1 MMQGN
6 ISRIT
11 ITFSVILLL
20 VGIAL
25 LFVGIACKAELTDI
39 PSGSWPLGLEPD
51 FFLPNDN
58 SLSDTVVLLGKR
70 LFFDVRL
77 SKDMSISCATCHKPE
92 FGFSNETSVAEGI
105 FGQKGQRKVPT
116 VVNRLFGQRQF
127 WDGRAVSLEDQVV
140 GPLFNPI
147 EMGIDEK
154 TLVERLQNDAVYRDL
169 FREAFG
175 SEVSLDGVVKA
186 IASFERT
193 LVSGGSPFDR
203 YEWNGEEN
211 ALSDSGKRGLELF
224 RGKARCSLCHTGVN
238 FTDERFHN
246 IGVGNGEGQK
256 DPGRME
262 ITNDPTDF
270 GKFRTPSLRNV
281 DLRAPYMHDGSIS
294 SLEEVIEFYNDGGRQ
309 NTNLDEELKPLNLNA
324 QEKVDLVEFLKSLTG
339 PIISVKVEELR
350 QITE

>member
-1 MMQGN
+1 MTQRRVSCIIVN
-6 ISRIT
+6 WW
-11 ITFSVILLL
+11 VVLLL
-20 VGIAL
+20 SAIV
-25 LFVGIACKAELTDI
+25 CEAEFADI
-39 PSGSWPLGLEPD
+39 PTGSWPLGLESD
-51 FFLPNDN
+51 FLIPVDN
-58 SLSDTVVLLGKR
+58 PLSNTVILLGKR

-77 SKDMSISCATCHKPE
+77 SKDLSVSCATCHKPE
-92 FGFSNETSVAEGI
+92 FGFSNRAPVAEGV
-105 FGQKGQRKVPT
+105 FKRKGKRKVPT
-116 VVNRLFGQRQF
+116 LVNRLFGQRQF
-127 WDGRAVSLEDQVV
+127 WDGRATSLEDQIV

-154 TLVERLQNDAVYRDL
+154 ILVERLRNDLVYPSL

-175 SEVSLDGVVKA
+175 SEINLDGVVKA

-203 YEWNGEEN
+203 YEWNGEES

-224 RGKARCSLCHTGVN
+224 RGKARCSLCHIGVN

-256 DPGRME
+256 DPGRMA

-270 GKFRTPSLRNV
+270 GKFRTPSVRNV

-309 NTNLDEELKPLNLNA
+309 NANLDEEIKPLNLNA
-324 QEKVDLVEFLKSLTG
+324 QEKTDLVEFLKSLTG
-339 PIISVKVEELR
+339 PIISVKFEELR
-350 QITE
+350 RIAE

>member
-1 MMQGN
+1 MIQRN
-6 ISRIT
+6 VSRMT
-11 ITFSVILLL
+11 VTC
-20 VGIAL
+20 GIAL
-25 LFVGIACKAELTDI
+25 LLSAIVCKSQLTEI

-51 FFLPNDN
+51 FLLPNDTP
-58 SLSDTVVLLGKR
+58 LSDTVVLLGKY

-77 SKDMSISCATCHKPE
+77 SKDLSVSCATCHKPE
-92 FGFSNETSVAEGI
+92 FGFSNRTSVAEGV
-105 FGQKGQRKVPT
+105 FKQKGKRKVPT
-116 VVNRLFGQRQF
+116 VVNRLFGQSQF
-127 WDGRAVSLEDQVV
+127 WDGRAASLEDQIM

-154 TLVERLQNDAVYRDL
+154 TLIERLQKNPVYPHL

-175 SEVSLDGVVKA
+175 SSEIRLDGVVKA

-203 YEWNGEEN
+203 YEWNGEES

-224 RGKARCSLCHTGVN
+224 RGKARCSLCHIGVN

-246 IGVGNGEGQK
+246 IGVGNGEGQE
-256 DPGRME
+256 DLGRMA

-294 SLEEVIEFYNDGGRQ
+294 SLEEIIEFYNDGGHQ
-309 NTNLDEELKPLNLNA
+309 NANLDEEIKPLNL
-324 QEKVDLVEFLKSLTG
+324 KRTRKS
-339 PIISVKVEELR
+339 
-350 QITE
+350 

>member
-1 MMQGN
+1 MIQG
-6 ISRIT
+6 SVFRIT
-11 ITFSVILLL
+11 ITFSVVLLL
-20 VGIAL
+20 SGIAS
-25 LFVGIACKAELTDI
+25 KAELPDV

-51 FFLPNDN
+51 FFLPKDN
-58 SLSDTVVLLGKR
+58 PLGDTVVLLGKR

-77 SKDMSISCATCHKPE
+77 SKDLTVSCATCHKPE
-92 FGFSNETSVAEGI
+92 FGFSNRTSVAEGV
-105 FGQKGQRKVPT
+105 FKQKGVRKVPT

-127 WDGRAVSLEDQVV
+127 WDGRVASLEDQVT

-154 TLVERLQNDAVYRDL
+154 TLVERLQNDSVYPHL
-169 FREAFG
+169 FREAFD
-175 SEVSLDGVVKA
+175 SEISLDGVVKA

-224 RGKARCSLCHTGVN
+224 RGKARCSLCHIGVN

-246 IGVGNGEGQK
+246 IGVGSGEGQK
-256 DPGRME
+256 DPGRMA

-294 SLEEVIEFYNDGGRQ
+294 SLEEVIEFYNDGGSQ
-309 NTNLDEELKPLNLNA
+309 NPNLDEEIKPLNLNP
-324 QEKVDLVEFLKSLTG
+324 QEKIDLVEFLSSLTG

-350 QITE
+350 RITE

>member
-1 MMQGN
+1 MIQRS
-6 ISRIT
+6 ISGIT
-11 ITFSVILLL
+11 MTYWVVLLFSVI
-20 VGIAL
+20 V
-25 LFVGIACKAELTDI
+25 CNAEFIDI
-39 PSGSWPLGLEPD
+39 PTGSWPLGLEPD
-51 FFLPNDN
+51 ILLPNDN
-58 SLSDTVVLLGKR
+58 PLSDTVVLLGKR

-77 SKDMSISCATCHKPE
+77 SKDISVSCATCHKPE
-92 FGFSNETSVAEGI
+92 FGFSNTTPVAEGI
-105 FGQKGQRKVPT
+105 FKQKGKRKVPSL
-116 VVNRLFGQRQF
+116 VNRIFGQSQF
-127 WDGRAVSLEDQVV
+127 WDGRAASLEDQIVA
-140 GPLFNPI
+140 PLFNPI

-154 TLVERLQNDAVYRDL
+154 TLIERLQKDSVYPHL

-175 SEVSLDGVVKA
+175 SEISLDGVVKA

-211 ALSDSGKRGLELF
+211 ALSDSSKRGLELF

-246 IGVGNGEGQK
+246 IGVCNGEGQE
-256 DPGRME
+256 DPGRMA
-262 ITNDPTDF
+262 ITNDPMDF

-281 DLRAPYMHDGSIS
+281 DLRAPYMHNGSIS
-294 SLEEVIEFYNDGGRQ
+294 NLEEVIEFYNNGGRQ
-309 NTNLDEELKPLNLNA
+309 NPNLDKELKPLNLSA

-350 QITE
+350 RIAE

>member
-1 MMQGN
+1 MIQEGV
-6 ISRIT
+6 SYIT

-20 VGIAL
+20 S
-25 LFVGIACKAELTDI
+25 GIACKAELTNI

-51 FFLPNDN
+51 FLLPKDN
-58 SLSDTVVLLGKR
+58 PLGDTVVLLGKR

-77 SKDMSISCATCHKPE
+77 SKDLTVSCATCHKPE
-92 FGFSNETSVAEGI
+92 FGFSNGTSVAEGV
-105 FGQKGQRKVPT
+105 FKQKGKRKVPT
-116 VVNRLFGQRQF
+116 IVNRLFGQRQF
-127 WDGRAVSLEDQVV
+127 WDGRAASLEDQIV

-154 TLVERLQNDAVYRDL
+154 TLVERLQNDSVYPHL

-175 SEVSLDGVVKA
+175 SEISLDSIVKA

-224 RGKARCSLCHTGVN
+224 RGKARCSLCHIGVN
-238 FTDERFHN
+238 FTDEKFHN
-246 IGVGNGEGQK
+246 IGVGNTEGQE
-256 DPGRME
+256 DPGRMA

-294 SLEEVIEFYNDGGRQ
+294 SLEEVIEFYNDGGHQ
-309 NTNLDEELKPLNLNA
+309 NANLDEEIKPLNLNA
-324 QEKVDLVEFLKSLTG
+324 KEKVDLVEFLKSLTG

-350 QITE
+350 RIAE